1 MIQTQ
6 VMTASKITTVMPVL
20 CDYILGMICLLNAL
34 PRPLVPLTLCQ
45 PSNLAGINFQPCKSL
60 RSPLIPAQTSALA
73 LFPSL
78 PLQQE
83 ALRAFSLCCPT
94 SKGSLCTHIHGIL
107 PSKGDVW
114 HREPGVTEIPGQ
126 QVKHLGWCTA
136 KKAGLCL
143 LRFTARDHQKTSLQR
158 QHYCPLG
165 KWGREW
171 KRTHIVLFLGN
182 SSTEAKSSPDPTKKQ
197 GREWSDKCSSDGKN
211 HW

>member
-1 MIQTQ
+1 MRENSKKKGIKYNATFGQALQWGLSTMIEKHIMPQVSNCQWLKNLKVMIQTQ

-114 HREPGVTEIPGQ
+114 RREPGVTEIPGQ
-126 QVKHLGWCTA
+126 QVKHLG
-136 KKAGLCL
+136 
-143 LRFTARDHQKTSLQR
+143 
-158 QHYCPLG
+158 
-165 KWGREW
+165 
-171 KRTHIVLFLGN
+171 
-182 SSTEAKSSPDPTKKQ
+182 
-197 GREWSDKCSSDGKN
+197 
-211 HW
+211 